1 MNNEVRYRKIHSS
14 LLTDWRYSK
23 EPYHVVLYLHCIMN
37 AFHKDTFDMEKGSFK
52 TSIAKLA
59 KASGISESKVKL
71 VLKDLSS
78 GDNPEIIK
86 STNNN
91 NEYGYTKITV
101 VNFDEYQNLV
111 TTKPGGGHDMT
122 RGWSPQNQGVVTTNL
137 GGGHDVTTKGGHQV
151 TTKDNVI
158 TLSDKKDNIDNS
170 KKSVDDVLS
179 TDVVSAAAGF
189 SFEELISVYPK
200 VDSHKVETKA
210 LFNEL
215 SSTDKEK
222 CITFAKHLQQIW
234 KQHGDREK
242 YQYMKSCH
250 KFIED
255 KMFNGKPE
263 DILPAGTKTEIV
275 ELKEVTKDPNWKK
288 QYEEYLEKN
297 KHKYLN

>member
-1 MNNEVRYRKIHSS
+1 M
-14 LLTDWRYSK
+14 
-23 EPYHVVLYLHCIMN
+23 
-37 AFHKDTFDMEKGSFK
+37 KDTFYFPHDYNCRTDVKIKKLIRVHGPLGYGVFWMLIEDLYNNANALPLDYEGIAYELRCDIDVIESIINDFELFEIDGDVFGSLSVEKRLNERTKKSE
-52 TSIAKLA
+52 
-59 KASGISESKVKL
+59 KARESASKRW
-71 VLKDLSS
+71 
-78 GDNPEIIK
+78 GN
-86 STNNN
+86 
-91 NEYGYTKITV
+91 
-101 VNFDEYQNLV
+101 
-111 TTKPGGGHDMT
+111 
-122 RGWSPQNQGVVTTNL
+122 
-137 GGGHDVTTKGGHQV
+137 
-151 TTKDNVI
+151 KDND
-158 TLSDKKDNIDNS
+158 TDAMRSHSDSNARKKGKERKEINETKETDALP
-170 KKSVDDVLS
+170 VDDVLS
-179 TDVVSAAAGF
+179 TDVGSAAAGF

-250 KFIED
+250 KFVED